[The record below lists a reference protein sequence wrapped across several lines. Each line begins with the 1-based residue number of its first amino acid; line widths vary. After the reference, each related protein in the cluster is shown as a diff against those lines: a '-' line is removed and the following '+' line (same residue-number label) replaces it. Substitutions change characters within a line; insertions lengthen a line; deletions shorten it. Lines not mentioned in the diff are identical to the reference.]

1 MRRELGGKTG
11 KHWAEHVPRSCGSP
25 KLQKAKAKR
34 RQVRL
39 EQKIMGTLFQE
50 KARSQDT

>member
-1 MRRELGGKTG
+1 MTCLGRVVTYSCTG
-11 KHWAEHVPRSCGSP
+11 HALP
-25 KLQKAKAKR
+25 KGTWPR